1 MSGFDKM
8 IAIERLE
15 KLGWV
20 EVEDC
25 YLSPPESLWKNKPE
39 KFYIHDAEDLEN
51 ILNPNYEE

>member
-20 EVEDC
+20 EVEDDC
-25 YLSPPESLWKNKPE
+25 LSPPESLWENKPE
-39 KFYIHDAEDLEN
+39 KFYVI
-51 ILNPNYEE
+51 